1 MTVTVIFSSIYK
13 KITLKVTV
21 HYDSY
26 CDFLRYEIQDSEKT
40 RHFETTLFS
49 SPSCY
54 NYPIKII
61 YLIGISLWRIL
72 IFPKY

>member
-1 MTVTVIFSSIYK
+1 MTVTVIFSSQYK
-13 KITLKVTV
+13 KITLIVTV

-40 RHFETTLFS
+40 RHFETTLFF

-54 NYPIKII
+54 NYLKNI
-61 YLIGISLWRIL
+61 YLIGISLWRIR